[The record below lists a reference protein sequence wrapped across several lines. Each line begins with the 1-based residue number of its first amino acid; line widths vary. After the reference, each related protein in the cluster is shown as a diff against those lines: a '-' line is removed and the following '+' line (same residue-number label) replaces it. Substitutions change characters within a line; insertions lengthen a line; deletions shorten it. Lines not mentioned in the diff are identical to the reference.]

1 MGMSRV
7 FWDSNLFIYLFEQHP
22 IFSSGVKSLLAR
34 MEVRGDQLFTSAL
47 SVGEVLAKP
56 YELGDMA
63 RCTRYERAIQQA
75 AVILAFDLS
84 AARQFA
90 KLRAQRTLR
99 VRPPDAMQ
107 LACAGTAGM
116 DLFLTN
122 DVRLHSMHV
131 DGIQFITSVERAP
144 I

>member
-22 IFSSGVKSLLAR
+22 QFSAGVKSLLAR
-34 MEVRGDQLFTSAL
+34 MEARNDQLFTSAL

-56 YELGDMA
+56 YELGDMS
-63 RCTRYERAIQQA
+63 RCSRYENAMQQA
-75 AVILAFDLS
+75 AVILPFDLP

-90 KLRAQRTLR
+90 KLRAQRALR

-122 DVRLHSMHV
+122 DARLHSLQV

-144 I
+144 L

>member
-7 FWDSNLFIYLFEQHP
+7 FWDSNLFIYLFEQHAQ
-22 IFSSGVKSLLAR
+22 FSAGVKSLLAR
-34 MEVRGDQLFTSAL
+34 MEARGDQLFTSTL

-56 YELGDMA
+56 YEFGDMA
-63 RCTRYERAIQQA
+63 RCSAYEKAMQQA
-75 AVILAFDLS
+75 AVILPFDLA

-90 KLRAQRTLR
+90 KLRAQRALR

-122 DVRLHSMHV
+122 DMRLHSMQV

-144 I
+144 L

>member
-1 MGMSRV
+1 MSRV

-22 IFSSGVKSLLAR
+22 QFSAGVKALLGR
-34 MEVRGDQLFTSAL
+34 MEARGDQLYTSAL

-56 YELGDMA
+56 YENGDLV
-63 RCTRYERAIQQA
+63 RCAAYEKAMQQA
-75 AVILAFDLS
+75 AVILSFDLP

-90 KLRAQRTLR
+90 KLRGQRGLR

-122 DVRLHSMHV
+122 DTKLHAMQV

-144 I
+144 L

>member
-1 MGMSRV
+1 MSRV
-7 FWDSNLFIYLFEQHP
+7 FWDSNLFIYLFEQNAQ
-22 IFSSGVKSLLAR
+22 FSAGVRALLGR
-34 MEVRGDQLFTSAL
+34 MEARGDQLFTSTL
-47 SVGEVLAKP
+47 TVGEVLAKP
-56 YELGDMA
+56 SEMGDAA
-63 RCTRYERAIQQA
+63 RCAAYEKAIQQA
-75 AVILAFDLS
+75 AVILPFDLP

-90 KLRAQRTLR
+90 KLRGSRGLK

-122 DVRLHSMHV
+122 DARLHGMQV

-144 I
+144 L

>member
-1 MGMSRV
+1 MSRV
-7 FWDSNLFIYLFEQHP
+7 FWDSNLFIYLFEQNP
-22 IFSSGVKSLLAR
+22 QFCAGVKSLLAR

-47 SVGEVLAKP
+47 SVGEVLARP
-56 YELGDMA
+56 YEMGDMA
-63 RCTRYERAIQQA
+63 RCAQYENSMQQA
-75 AVILAFDLS
+75 AVILPFDLS

-90 KLRAQRTLR
+90 KLRALR
-99 VRPPDAMQ
+99 ALRIRPPDAMQ

-122 DVRLHSMHV
+122 DARLHNMQV

-144 I
+144 L

>member
-1 MGMSRV
+1 MSRV

-22 IFSSGVKSLLAR
+22 QFSVGVKSLLSR
-34 MEVRGDQLFTSAL
+34 MEFRGDQLFTSAL

-63 RCTRYERAIQQA
+63 RCSKYESAMQQA
-75 AVILAFDLS
+75 AVILPFDLS

-90 KLRAQRTLR
+90 KLRAQPALR

-122 DVRLHSMHV
+122 DARLHSLHV

-144 I
+144 L

>member
-22 IFSSGVKSLLAR
+22 VYSAGVKSLLAR
-34 MEVRGDQLFTSAL
+34 IEARGDQLFTSAL

-63 RCTRYERAIQQA
+63 RCDLYEKAMAQA
-75 AVILAFDLS
+75 ATILPFDLS

-90 KLRAQRTLR
+90 KLRAGR
-99 VRPPDAMQ
+99 VVRIRPPDAMQ

-122 DVRLHSMHV
+122 DARLHKMQV

-144 I
+144 L

>member
-22 IFSSGVKSLLAR
+22 LYSQGVKSLLAR
-34 MEVRGDQLFTSAL
+34 MAVRGDQLFTSVL

-56 YELGDMA
+56 YELGDMG
-63 RCTRYERAIQQA
+63 RCAQYEKAMQEA
-75 AVILAFDLS
+75 AVILLFDLP

-90 KLRAQRTLR
+90 KLRALRMPR

-107 LACAGTAGM
+107 LACAATAGM

-122 DVRLHSMHV
+122 DTRLHSLQV

-144 I
+144 L

>member
-1 MGMSRV
+1 MSRV
-7 FWDSNLFIYLFEQHP
+7 FWDTNLFIYLFEQHP
-22 IFSSGVKSLLAR
+22 VFSTGVKSLLAR

-56 YELGDMA
+56 YELGDLA
-63 RCTRYERAIQQA
+63 RCTQYEKAMEQA
-75 AVILAFDLS
+75 AVILPFDLS

-99 VRPPDAMQ
+99 VRPPDAIQ

-122 DVRLHSMHV
+122 DARLHKMQV
-131 DGIQFITSVERAP
+131 DGIQFITSIDRAP

>member
-1 MGMSRV
+1 MSRV

-22 IFSSGVKSLLAR
+22 LFSGEVKSLLAR
-34 MEVRGDQLFTSAL
+34 METRGDQLFTSGL

-56 YELGDMA
+56 FALGDMA
-63 RCTRYERAIQQA
+63 RCAQYESAMQQA
-75 AVILAFDLS
+75 AVILPFDLS
-84 AARQFA
+84 AARQLA
-90 KLRAQRTLR
+90 KLRAQRVLR

-122 DVRLHSMHV
+122 DTRLHRMQV
-131 DGIQFITSVERAP
+131 DGIQFITSVARAP
-144 I
+144 L

>member
-7 FWDSNLFIYLFEQHP
+7 FWDSNLFIYLFEKHP
-22 IFSSGVKSLLAR
+22 VFSAGVKSLLNR

-56 YELGDMA
+56 YELGDLV
-63 RCTRYERAIQQA
+63 RCAQYEKAMEQT
-75 AVILAFDLS
+75 AVILPFDLP

-99 VRPPDAMQ
+99 VRPPDVMQ
-107 LACAGTAGM
+107 LACAATAGV

-144 I
+144 L

>member
-1 MGMSRV
+1 MSRV

-22 IFSSGVKSLLAR
+22 VFSGGVKSLLSR

-56 YELGDMA
+56 YEQGDMA
-63 RCTRYERAIQQA
+63 RCTRYENAIIQA
-75 AVILAFDLS
+75 AVILPFDLS

-90 KLRAQRTLR
+90 KLRAQRAIR
-99 VRPPDAMQ
+99 IRPPDAMQ

-122 DVRLHSMHV
+122 DSRLHTMQV

-144 I
+144 L